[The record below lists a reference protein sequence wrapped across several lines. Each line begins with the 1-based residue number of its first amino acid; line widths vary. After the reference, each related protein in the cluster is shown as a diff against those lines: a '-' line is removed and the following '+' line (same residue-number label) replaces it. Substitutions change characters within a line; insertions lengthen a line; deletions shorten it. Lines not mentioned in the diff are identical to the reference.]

1 MLKNKIHLLK
11 NKNNGFIQHHFF
23 LKKKNG
29 AGFSLIEVMVGV
41 AIFVIFAVGI
51 YSGIQ
56 FVFKVV
62 YQSRLRIIETA
73 VLNEQIEMIRNM
85 SFYDVGIISGS
96 PAGVLGQ
103 TITTTRN
110 NINFTIT
117 RTIRNIDDPYDGT
130 IGGDPND
137 TAPADYKLVE
147 VEIICDTC
155 NQNTP
160 LTMTTQIAPK
170 FLEGDP
176 THGAL
181 FIEVFD
187 ADGAPV
193 QGAGVHVV
201 STSTD
206 PVIDLVDT
214 TDNDGMLRLLDLGE
228 GISAYQITVTK
239 AGFTT
244 DQNMAPNETVL
255 SPVKPLASV
264 VAQDVTEVSF
274 SIDQVAGMEIETIDG
289 YCSVSGGVPVHISG
303 TKLLGTDPVLKVD
316 DDVITNGSGEYSFT
330 NMEWD
335 NYVFQ
340 VSNYDFIGS
349 IPTLPT
355 SLLPGANQSIQL
367 ILGPNTDHS
376 LLINALDSITGQPI
390 SNASVHVSGGGYD
403 ETKVTG
409 VGFVR
414 QTDWSGGTGQLL
426 YSDSASYWS
435 DDGKVENAE
444 PAGDLKLKIVGENY
458 INSGTM
464 ESSIFDLGA
473 SVNFINLIWEPIS
486 QPVETGSTSIRFQLA
501 ASNTTTPESWE
512 YLGPDGTTD
521 TYYNSGNDDVADVHN
536 NNQYLRY
543 KIFLTTDSVTTTPT
557 VSDVSVSYTTSC
569 TPPGQSYFGDLENLE
584 YTVEVVRDGYQTKME
599 TITIDGDMIFSV
611 EMVAS

>member
-1 MLKNKIHLLK
+1 MKRFFRQCFCT
-11 NKNNGFIQHHFF
+11 KNNRS
-23 LKKKNG
+23 
-29 AGFSLIEVMVGV
+29 GFSLVEVLVGV

-73 VLNEQIEMIRNM
+73 VLNEQIEIIRNM
-85 SFYDVGIISGS
+85 SFYDVGIVNGS
-96 PAGVLGQ
+96 PAGVLDSVV
-103 TITTTRN
+103 TTTRN
-110 NINFTIT
+110 NIDFTIT
-117 RTIRNIDDPYDGT
+117 RTIRNIDDPYDGV

-147 VEIICDTC
+147 IEIICDTC
-155 NQNTP
+155 VQSIP
-160 LTMTTQIAPK
+160 LTMTTQVAPK

-187 ADGAPV
+187 ADGVPV
-193 QGAGVHVV
+193 QGASVHVV

-206 PVIDLVDT
+206 PTIDLVDT

-228 GISAYQITVTK
+228 GIGAYQITVTK

-244 DQNMAPNETVL
+244 DQNMAPTEIVT

-274 SIDQVAGMEIETIDG
+274 SIDEVATMEIETIDG
-289 YCSVSGGVPVHISG
+289 YCSVLGGVPVHISG
-303 TKLLGTDPVLKVD
+303 TKLLGTDPILKVD
-316 DDVITNGSGEYSFT
+316 DDIVTNGFGEYSFA

-340 VSNYDFIGS
+340 VSGYDFIGS
-349 IPTLPT
+349 IPTIPT
-355 SLLPGANQSIQL
+355 SLLPGANQLTQL
-367 ILGPNTDHS
+367 ILGPSTDHS
-376 LLINALDSITGQPI
+376 LLINVLDSITGQPI
-390 SNASVHVSGGGYD
+390 SNASVRMIGGAYD

-414 QTDWSGGTGQLL
+414 QTDWSGGPVQLL
-426 YSDSASYWS
+426 LSDNTSYWS
-435 DDGKVENAE
+435 DDGKIENMD
-444 PAGDLKLKIVGENY
+444 PAGDLKLKTVGESY
-458 INSGTM
+458 TSSGVV
-464 ESSIFDLGA
+464 ESSVFDLGT
-473 SVNFINLIWEPIS
+473 SVNFINLNWEPIS
-486 QPVETGSTSIRFQLA
+486 QPVETGSTSVRFQLA
-501 ASNTTTPESWE
+501 TSNTTTPEAWE
-512 YLGPDGTTD
+512 YFGPDGTID
-521 TYYNSGNDDVADVHN
+521 TYYSSGNNDVADIHN

-543 KIFLTTDSVTTTPT
+543 KIFLITDSATTTPT

-569 TPPGQSYFGDLENLE
+569 TPPGQSYFGDLENIE
-584 YTVEVVRDGYQTKME
+584 YTVEVTREGYQTKTE

>member
-1 MLKNKIHLLK
+1 MLRFFKKK
-11 NKNNGFIQHHFF
+11 KGFTQHHFF
-23 LKKKNG
+23 SLKKSG

-41 AIFVIFAVGI
+41 AIFVIFAVGV

-62 YQSRLRIIETA
+62 YQSRLRIVETA
-73 VLNEQIEMIRNM
+73 ILNEQIEIIRNM
-85 SFYDVGIISGS
+85 SFYDVGIINGS
-96 PAGVLGQ
+96 PAGVLEH
-103 TITTTRN
+103 IVTTTQN

-137 TAPADYKLVE
+137 TTPADYKLVE

-155 NQNTP
+155 GQNTS
-160 LTMTTQIAPK
+160 LTMNTHVAPK

-187 ADGAPV
+187 ANGEPV
-193 QGAGVHVV
+193 QGANVHVV

-206 PVIDLVDT
+206 PTIDLVDT

-228 GISAYQITVTK
+228 GLSAYQITVTK
-239 AGFTT
+239 AGFTS
-244 DQNMAPNETVL
+244 DQNMAPTEIVT

-274 SIDQVAGMEIETIDG
+274 SIDDVATMEVNTINEL
-289 YCSVSGGVPVHISG
+289 CLVLPNVPIHISG
-303 TKLLGTDPVLKVD
+303 SKLLGTDPVLKISD
-316 DDVITNGSGEYSFT
+316 DIITDGTGNYIFN

-340 VSNYDFIGS
+340 SSNYDFIGS

-355 SLLPGANQSIQL
+355 SLLPGANQFIQL
-367 ILGPNTDHS
+367 ILGINTVNS
-376 LLINALDSITGQPI
+376 LLVNVLDSITGQPI
-390 SNASVHVSGGGYD
+390 SNASIHVSGGVLD
-403 ETKVTG
+403 ETKITG

-414 QTDWSGGTGQLL
+414 QTDWSGGPGQYLF
-426 YSDSASYWS
+426 SNNTEFWA
-435 DDGKVENAE
+435 DDGKIENID
-444 PAGDLKLKIVGENY
+444 PSGDIKLKIVGENY
-458 INSGTM
+458 VSSGVL
-464 ESSIFDLGA
+464 ESSIFDLGT
-473 SVNFINLIWEPIS
+473 SVNFVNLIWEPIS
-486 QPVETGSTSIRFQLA
+486 QPIETGSTPVRFQLA
-501 ASNTTTPESWE
+501 TSNTTTPEIWD

-521 TYYNSGNDDVADVHN
+521 TYYDNGNSDIADVQN
-536 NNQYLRY
+536 NSQYLRY
-543 KIFLTTDSVTTTPT
+543 KIFLMTDSATTTPT
-557 VSDVSVSYTTSC
+557 VSDVSISYTTSC
-569 TPPGQSYFGDLENLE
+569 TPPGQSYFGDLENIE
-584 YTVEVVRDGYQTKME
+584 YTVEVTRDGYQTKTE
-599 TITIDGDMIFSV
+599 TITVDGDMIFSV